1 MYAYPETK
9 GLSTSAPFVS
19 FQSAMILK
27 SFLVR
32 SKFYPLEEKSCSPKC
47 NGRSCQVCLS
57 INEIGTYESFQTKQI
72 CKINHHS
79 NYSGKCLI
87 NLLSCKVCGLQYVGS
102 PTDKFCL
109 LWNSYKEN
117 DRNTLRGEE
126 HMQPKLFEHFADDKH
141 NCFLNYCSITMILKQ
156 TVQVLQEEKSTGE
169 RSCNS
174 LWAKYFELMVTS
186 TRFMHFSKARVF
198 NVKHILSNLSCV
210 FCKVSLFFVLY
221 YGLFNNPI
229 RWMLISD
236 RNQLI
241 DLHWNIEL

>member
-1 MYAYPETK
+1 
-9 GLSTSAPFVS
+9 
-19 FQSAMILK
+19 
-27 SFLVR
+27 
-32 SKFYPLEEKSCSPKC
+32 
-47 NGRSCQVCLS
+47 
-57 INEIGTYESFQTKQI
+57 
-72 CKINHHS
+72 
-79 NYSGKCLI
+79 
-87 NLLSCKVCGLQYVGS
+87 
-102 PTDKFCL
+102 
-109 LWNSYKEN
+109 
-117 DRNTLRGEE
+117 
-126 HMQPKLFEHFADDKH
+126 MQPELFEHFADDKH
-141 NCFLNYCSITMILKQ
+141 NCFLNDCSITMILKQ

-186 TRFMHFSKARVF
+186 TRFMHFSKGRVF